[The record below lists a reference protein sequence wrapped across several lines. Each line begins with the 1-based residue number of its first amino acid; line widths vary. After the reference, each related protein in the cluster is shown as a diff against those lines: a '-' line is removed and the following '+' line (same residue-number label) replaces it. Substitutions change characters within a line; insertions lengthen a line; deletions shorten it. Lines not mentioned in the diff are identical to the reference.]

1 MLRVSKFE
9 TKYRSKQLF
18 KSFECEVAFTNERT
32 VGTAIIPD
40 HTAGLSK
47 KNVLIGLGNFDR
59 NNFND
64 FVSIMVS
71 AFHEQKHIQQFDEM
85 QQGTYDVND
94 TMAYIVKQDSPVWYE
109 ANYSHLPYEI
119 EAEKYG
125 VMSTYKYLVNKFK
138 NVDAEKCMVDF
149 VKTKIIKGD
158 ARYTK
163 GHFDNCET
171 IDDISTAFDNLYDEC
186 YDTGMQF
193 MLGKND
199 VLKTIY
205 KSDDRIPTI
214 LSFSAYGIEEQ
225 RFLAACVLSNNKDL
239 VQYFG
244 NEEIKTLNC
253 DKYFMAY
260 DVEEYEFRC
269 QRHLGERDRAPF
281 YRTLMQMDDDSL
293 SDLHSK
299 INTDYNIAK
308 YVRDNYMQTDIA
320 SANSDKIV
328 KPVENNQRGSEF
340 NDITMNNNHDRSK
353 DNLGIT

>member
-1 MLRVSKFE
+1 MRPISKCEANIRSRLVFVKSGYTVSFDNS
-9 TKYRSKQLF
+9 YD
-18 KSFECEVAFTNERT
+18 
-32 VGTAIIPD
+32 VGNASTDD
-40 HTAGLSK
+40 HTFDSEK
-47 KNVLIGLGNFDR
+47 VIQIGFKTFDK

-64 FVSIMVS
+64 FVSVMVS
-71 AFHEQKHIQQFDEM
+71 TFHEKRHTQQFNEM
-85 QQGTYDVND
+85 QQGTYDINNTV
-94 TMAYIVKQDSPVWYE
+94 AYIAKQKSPVWYK

-125 VMSTYKYLVNKFK
+125 VMSTYKYLVDKFK

-149 VKTKIIKGD
+149 VKTKITKGD
-158 ARYTK
+158 VRYTK

-171 IDDISTAFDNLYDEC
+171 INDISAAFDNLYDEC
-186 YDTGMQF
+186 YSVGMQF

-199 VLKTIY
+199 ALKTIY

-214 LSFSAYGIEEQ
+214 LSFSAHGIEEQ

-244 NEEIKTLNC
+244 NEEIKILNC

-260 DVEEYEFRC
+260 DIEEYEFRR

-281 YRTLMQMDDDSL
+281 YRTLMQMDDDLL

-299 INTDYNIAK
+299 INTDYNITK
-308 YVRDNYMQTDIA
+308 YVRDNYMQTGIA
-320 SANSDKIV
+320 SINSNEIV
-328 KPVENNQRGSEF
+328 KPVESNQRGSEF
-340 NDITMNNNHDRSK
+340 DNIAINPSDKDGPDIV
-353 DNLGIT
+353 